1 MLIDNRMYR
10 LANLLVNYCIGGV
23 HRGQYVGITGT
34 TVAEPL
40 IMAIYEKLLIE
51 KAFPVLRISFPE
63 QTSIFFFVGGTYHF
77 TMLNKFELNYARLV
91 DATIYIQS
99 ETNTRA
105 LTNIS
110 SWKQSTFARTNASV
124 LKKLLSKR
132 WVLTLFPTLAY
143 AQEAEMSLREFED
156 FVYQSMYLDEKNPID
171 VWKNVGKRQE
181 TFIRKIGK
189 VNEVRILS
197 NDTDLKFSITKR
209 QFISSD
215 GHTNMPS
222 GEVYIAP
229 VENSVEGHIFFDI
242 SAGYRGTVVS
252 GVKLVFRKGE
262 VVEAHAEKNNELLHA
277 ILNTDKGARRVGE
290 FGIGTNLRINRF
302 IHNILFDEKVYG
314 TIHIALGRTVYN
326 SGGKNKSAIHWDMIK
341 DMRKGGLIL
350 FDGKIFQRDGRF
362 VL

>member
-1 MLIDNRMYR
+1 MQSF
-10 LANLLVNYCIGGV
+10 ANLLVNYCIGGAR
-23 HRGQYVGITGT
+23 RGQYVGIVGT

-40 IMAIYEKLLIE
+40 IMAIYEKLLRD
-51 KAFPVLRISFPE
+51 KAFPVLRISSPE
-63 QTSIFFFVGGTYHF
+63 QSSIFFSIGGTYHLRK
-77 TMLNKFELNYARLV
+77 LNMFELNYARLV

-110 SWKQSTFARTNASV
+110 SWKQAIFARTNALV

-143 AQEAEMSLREFED
+143 AQEAEMSLREFEY
-156 FVYQSMYLDEKNPID
+156 FVYQSMYLDEKNPINA
-171 VWKNVGKRQE
+171 WKKIGKRHE
-181 TFIRKIGK
+181 ALIRKIGK

-197 NDTDLKFSITKR
+197 SDTDLKFSIAKR

-222 GEVYIAP
+222 GEIYIAP
-229 VENSVEGHIFFDI
+229 VEDSVEGHIFFDI
-242 SAGYRGTVVS
+242 SAGYRGTAVS

-262 VVEAHAEKNNELLHA
+262 VVEAHAEENNELLQA

-314 TIHIALGRTVYN
+314 TIHIALGRTVRN

-341 DMRKGGLIL
+341 DMRKDGLIL

-362 VL
+362 ILK